1 MSGSS
6 WCGCKKAST
15 LLNLTCY
22 KTCFNM
28 LQEQHELQTNTS
40 YSNTSKN
47 PCIIMHHVHFSQL
60 IRIHIAMPSDPPS
73 NKVQVTQVG
82 LLPHSISGCQ
92 RSRTHKATANG
103 DHINT
108 SLFSLGSVL
117 HGFERN
123 ITQVLSHCMPWPS
136 LVGSSPRRCRMNH
149 TDRADR
155 GLMNNCR
162 SRPHQDGANGV

>member
-1 MSGSS
+1 MSYKQTHRIAIHRRIHASLCIMSISLSS
-6 WCGCKKAST
+6 FAFTSPCQATPQATKFKSPRWIASS
-15 LLNLTCY
+15 LNLWLSA
-22 KTCFNM
+22 F
-28 LQEQHELQTNTS
+28 
-40 YSNTSKN
+40 KN
-47 PCIIMHHVHFSQL
+47 SQ
-60 IRIHIAMPSDPPS
+60 S
-73 NKVQVTQVG
+73 
-82 LLPHSISGCQ
+82 HSQ
-92 RSRTHKATANG
+92 WR
-103 DHINT
+103 HINT

>member
-73 NKVQVTQVG
+73 NKVQVTQVDCFLTQSLAVSVQELTKPQPMETHQHISVFSRIG
-82 LLPHSISGCQ
+82 ASWIRKKHHPGPVSLHALAKPSRFIPKAVQDEPHRSSG
-92 RSRTHKATANG
+92 SRTHEQ
-103 DHINT
+103 
-108 SLFSLGSVL
+108 L
-117 HGFERN
+117 
-123 ITQVLSHCMPWPS
+123 
-136 LVGSSPRRCRMNH
+136 
-149 TDRADR
+149 
-155 GLMNNCR
+155 
-162 SRPHQDGANGV
+162 